1 MNDKDAAFLF
11 DLLNNNDHITLK
23 EEELIKLETLIS
35 KEEFTQLKQL
45 QRQVGETMGSK
56 KLAIEQQL
64 LAKLPQPQQPKIPIW
79 KISIPAWQAAAVLM
93 ISGIVFMM
101 GVLKEQEQSSIT
113 SIERDTIWL
122 EKRVETKVYDTVF
135 LENKLTQNLG
145 GTSKK
150 TAKVA
155 PSKGI
160 SEKGDIYIE
169 GLGGIN
175 DNHNQLNGISLKDD
189 SIPINLGFVRL

>member
-11 DLLNNNDHITLK
+11 DLLNNNDHITIK
-23 EEELIKLETLIS
+23 EEDLIKLETLIS

-45 QRQVGETMGSK
+45 QSSVDETMSSK

-64 LAKLPQPQQPKIPIW
+64 LAKLPKPQQPKIPIW

-93 ISGIVFMM
+93 ISGVVFMM

-113 SIERDTIWL
+113 SIEKDTIWL
-122 EKRVETKVYDTVF
+122 EKRIETKVFDTVF
-135 LENKLTQNLG
+135 LENKLTQNYG
-145 GTSKK
+145 GTSKN

-155 PSKGI
+155 PSKEI

-175 DNHNQLNGISLKDD
+175 DYHNQLNGISLKDD

>member
-1 MNDKDAAFLF
+1 MQENDAAFLF
-11 DLLNNNDHITLK
+11 DLLNNTDLDTLK
-23 EEELIKLETLIS
+23 EEDLIKLETLIS

-45 QRQVGETMGSK
+45 QSSVDETMGSN

-64 LAKLPQPQQPKIPIW
+64 LAKLPQPQQRKIPIW

-93 ISGIVFMM
+93 ISGVVFMM

-113 SIERDTIWL
+113 SIEKDTIWL
-122 EKRVETKVYDTVF
+122 EKRIETKVFDTVF
-135 LENKLTQNLG
+135 LENKLTQNFG
-145 GTSKK
+145 GTSKN

-155 PSKGI
+155 PSKEI

-175 DNHNQLNGISLKDD
+175 DFHNQLNGISLKDD